1 MSPAFSSSDG
11 GIFRSDDVGKTWK
24 RFDHGVKAEAT
35 MMGVAVHPRDPQ
47 QVVGVSKTGQVFTTG
62 DGGDS
67 WSGQRLRLTLVILAL
82 SHGNGR
88 GIEGWNGLIG
98 SHAAATASDH
108 CAAASA
114 LKIRRVDREIRW
126 R

>member
-1 MSPAFSSSDG
+1 MQKLSVPAAATASPAFSSSDG

-67 WSGQRLRLTLVILAL
+67 WSGQRLPAGAGDCYAVAC
-82 SHGNGR
+82 G
-88 GIEGWNGLIG
+88 
-98 SHAAATASDH
+98 
-108 CAAASA
+108 
-114 LKIRRVDREIRW
+114 
-126 R
+126 